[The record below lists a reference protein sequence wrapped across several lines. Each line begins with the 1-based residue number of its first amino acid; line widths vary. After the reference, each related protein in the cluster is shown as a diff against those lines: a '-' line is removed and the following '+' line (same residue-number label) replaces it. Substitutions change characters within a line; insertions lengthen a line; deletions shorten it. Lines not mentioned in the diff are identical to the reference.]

1 MASAQITNLGKGV
14 RRLHPTGV
22 VEVHEL
28 MLLKKLSRTIEE
40 NDWGCR
46 HMSTPAM
53 KKWRPTDDDIP
64 SLVESIK
71 FWQLCQPKRP
81 ENEWGALDYKLS
93 REATKKE
100 KACLVLLEKCPSMRL
115 RYNNIVK
122 I

>member
-1 MASAQITNLGKGV
+1 MACAQINNLGKGV
-14 RRLHPTGV
+14 KRLHPNGI

-28 MLLKKLSRTIEE
+28 MLLKKLSQTIKV

-46 HMSTPAM
+46 HMTKGAM
-53 KKWRPTDDDIP
+53 KKWRPSDEDIP
-64 SLVESIK
+64 SLVESVK

-93 REATKKE
+93 REATMKE
-100 KACLVLLEKCPSMRL
+100 EACMKLLKKCPSMRF
-115 RYNNIVK
+115 RYSNIVK

>member
-1 MASAQITNLGKGV
+1 MAFVQITNLGKGV
-14 RRLHPTGV
+14 KRLHPNGV

-28 MLLKKLSRTIEE
+28 MLLKKLSSTIEE
-40 NDWGCR
+40 NDWGCK
-46 HMSTPAM
+46 HMTIRAM

-64 SLVESIK
+64 SLVESVK

-81 ENEWGALDYKLS
+81 ENEWGMLDYKLS

-100 KACLVLLEKCPSMRL
+100 KACLVLLDKCPSMRL
-115 RYNNIVK
+115 RYKNIVK